1 MRRLKC
7 LSVAAILM
15 IVLCANNAPSEE
27 KKMVTS
33 IGADGVQRVEMVG
46 GSYFFNPNDVNVKV
60 NVPVEIKIRME
71 SGIIPHDFVLK
82 APEAGMDVKVELRKE
97 PQTIRF
103 TPTKV
108 GEYPFYCD
116 KKTWRTSLDEFS
128 SILSFDYQTY
138 N

>member
-1 MRRLKC
+1 MRLLQR
-7 LSVAAILM
+7 LSVLAILL
-15 IVLCANNAPSEE
+15 IILFANNARSEE
-27 KKMVTS
+27 KKVVAS

-46 GSYFFNPNDVNVKV
+46 GSYFFDPNDVIVKV

-71 SGIIPHDFVLK
+71 SGIIPHDFILK

-116 KKTWRTSLDEFS
+116 KKLLFFESHREKGMKG
-128 SILSFDYQTY
+128 ILEVRE
-138 N
+138 